1 MTPYVVRR
9 GDHLVK
15 IVTSRNLDP
24 DEVWQHPKNAT
35 LRGKRKS
42 MHVLCAGDIVFLP
55 NPPPVKWLPISVGAS
70 NPFKATVPTVKITVV
85 FSRTGKPL
93 ASESCTVDEL
103 PALGSLTT
111 DGSGSLTFQAPVHL
125 EHMTVTFPKYGAKYG
140 LRVGHL
146 DPVEEPSG
154 VLQRLRNM
162 GYTTRVPGGGVWRG
176 SGPQSP
182 DEAELFRGLLAF
194 QAAQKL
200 PPTGILD
207 QATRDALAKQHGC

>member
-15 IVTSRNLDP
+15 IATSRNLDP
-24 DEVWQHPKNAT
+24 DAVWQHPKNAD
-35 LRGKRKS
+35 LRKKRKS
-42 MHVLCAGDIVFLP
+42 MHVLCSGDIVFLP
-55 NPPPVKWLPISVGAS
+55 DAPAAKWLPVNVGAS
-70 NPFKATVPTVKITVV
+70 NSFVATVPTVKISVV
-85 FSRTGKPL
+85 FSRAGKPL
-93 ASESCTVDEL
+93 AGESCTVDEL

-111 DGSGSLTFQAPVHL
+111 DGSGSLTFQAPLHL
-125 EHMTVTFPKYGAKYG
+125 EHMTVSFAKYGVKYG

-162 GYTTRVPGGGVWRG
+162 GYTRRVPGGGVWRG

-182 DEAELFRGLLAF
+182 DEAELLHGLIAF